1 MSGLARRLGPA
12 DAVVIGLSSMIGA
25 GVFAVFAPAAAAAG
39 SWLLLGL
46 AVAALVAT
54 ANATST
60 AQLAAT
66 YPTSGGT
73 YVYGREQL
81 GPWWG
86 FVAGWSFVIGKTA
99 SAAAMATTFAAYT
112 VPEAWQRPVAA
123 AAVAA
128 LTALGLRGITRTAAL
143 ARVLLVVVLLALAV
157 ALVAAHLGAGGTAAG
172 APTDAADRA
181 VGPLGVLQS
190 AGLIFF
196 AFAGYARIATLGEEV
211 RDPGR
216 TIPRAIVTTLV
227 AAAVLYTAVAL
238 TLLAVLGPDPLAAS
252 RAPLAD
258 AVAAGSWDAAVPVV
272 GIGAAVASLG
282 ALLALLPGVART
294 TLAMA
299 REGDLPGGLAVVE
312 PVRQVPRRAE
322 LTAAAVVVGAVLV
335 TDLRGLIGF
344 SSTGVL
350 LYYAVANLAALTQ
363 GRDRRRYPRAL
374 QVVGLTGC
382 LVLVATLP
390 PASVLAGLG
399 VVAVGVAV
407 RLLRGRRPG
416 PTLVP

>member
-12 DAVVIGLSSMIGA
+12 DAVVLGLSSMIGA

-112 VPEAWQRPVAA
+112 VPEVWQRPVAA

-143 ARVLLVVVLLALAV
+143 ARALLAVVLLALAV
-157 ALVAAHLGAGGTAAG
+157 ALVAAHLGAGTTAAAG
-172 APTDAADRA
+172 APTGAAGP

-211 RDPGR
+211 RDPAR
-216 TIPRAIVTTLV
+216 TIPRAIVTTL
-227 AAAVLYTAVAL
+227 AAAAALYTAVAL
-238 TLLAVLGPDPLAAS
+238 TLLAVLGPGPLAAS

-299 REGDLPGGLAVVE
+299 REGDLPCGLAVVD
-312 PVRQVPRRAE
+312 PRQVPRRAE
-322 LTAAAVVVGAVLV
+322 LTVAAVVVGAVLV

-344 SSTGVL
+344 SSAGVL

-382 LVLVATLP
+382 VVLVATLP